1 MLMNTVNS
9 NTIGFKAFFDA
20 ISQKEATENDILGF
34 LAGKGLSMFFK
45 FKDKNTGK
53 QHLYGSNEDDRI
65 AYSIMKNPRKE
76 DPVDKYEY
84 FGGVDLE
91 AAVKDPSNMQQRP
104 FTKGDIPSITIIEDK
119 KDVAKELAKIKDA
132 KTYIPYE
139 DSGSSL
145 TDRL

>member
-1 MLMNTVNS
+1 MNTVNA
-9 NTIGFKAFFDA
+9 NTSGFKAFFDE

-45 FKDKNTGK
+45 FTDKNTGK
-53 QHLYGSNEDDRI
+53 AHLYGSNEDDRI

-91 AAVKDPSNMQQRP
+91 AALKDPSNINQRP
-104 FTKGDIPSITIIEDK
+104 FTKADIKNIEIIEDK
-119 KDVAKELAKIKDA
+119 KDVAKQLAKIKDA
-132 KTYIPYE
+132 KVFIPYE
-139 DSGSSL
+139 DSGTSL
-145 TDRL
+145 TDKL

>member
-1 MLMNTVNS
+1 MNTVNS
-9 NTIGFKAFFDA
+9 NTMGFKAFFDA

-45 FKDKNTGK
+45 FMDKNTGK
-53 QHLYGSNEDDRI
+53 THLYGSNEDDRI

-91 AAVKDPSNMQQRP
+91 AALKDPASMQQRP
-104 FTKGDIPSITIIEDK
+104 FTKADIKNITIIEDK
-119 KDVAKELAKIKDA
+119 KDVAKELSKIKDA
-132 KTYIPYE
+132 KAFIPYE
-139 DSGSSL
+139 DKDSSL
-145 TDRL
+145 TDKL

>member
-1 MLMNTVNS
+1 MRMNTVNS
-9 NTIGFKAFFDA
+9 NTMGFKAFFDD
-20 ISQKEATENDILGF
+20 ISKKEATENDILGF

-45 FKDKNTGK
+45 FTDKNTGK
-53 QHLYGSNEDDRI
+53 DHLYGSNEDDRI

-91 AAVKDPSNMQQRP
+91 AALKDPSNMQQRP
-104 FTKGDIPSITIIEDK
+104 FTKADIKNIHIIEDK

-132 KTYIPYE
+132 KVYIPYE
-139 DSGSSL
+139 DSSSPL
-145 TDRL
+145 ADKI